1 MLRYIERLNDTTGYR
16 RLEVDLE
23 RIEGGMSMA
32 ELMKIP
38 RPSNLDDWDL
48 HKKLEVDIVDR
59 GRRGIWRRLQNEK

>member
-1 MLRYIERLNDTTGYR
+1 MLRYIERLNDTTGHH

-23 RIEGGMSMA
+23 RVEGGISMA

-48 HKKLEVDIVDR
+48 HKRLEADVVDR
-59 GRRGIWRRLQNEK
+59 GRRGI